1 MLLHASW
8 EDVVFL
14 HFLVEP
20 RELRRRLPE
29 PLRLDLP
36 LGEAWLTLVAL
47 RSRGPAPLP
56 PRLLRGV
63 PGYSQLNLRTYVI
76 GEGERAI
83 YLFDQAVSSPTVAA
97 AGRLLGVRQHSADLE
112 VARHDDVI
120 EVRLRGLEKASR
132 RRPAEG
138 LPADAELS
146 LRVRIAGPTVSARR
160 DLVGAALLERYV
172 GYDGQP
178 PRRTVIEHAPWVIQR
193 LEVESL
199 ETRNLLPEG
208 ARLAAAQFGTPRV
221 VAVGVP
227 RDLGFAIAQPAP
239 EPI

>member
-20 RELRRRLPE
+20 REMRRRLPA

-36 LGEAWLTLVAL
+36 LGEAWLTVVGL

-63 PGYSQLNLRTYVI
+63 PPYSQVNLRTYVLLD
-76 GEGERAI
+76 GEPGVFF
-83 YLFDQAVSSPTVAA
+83 LDQAVSSPTVAA
-97 AGRLLGVRQHSADLE
+97 AARLIGVHEHGAE
-112 VARHDDVI
+112 VTLRRVDDVI
-120 EVRLRGLEKASR
+120 HVRLADRRGALRDA
-132 RRPAEG
+132 P
-138 LPADAELS
+138 DAEAALEAR
-146 LRVRIAGPTVSARR
+146 LRIAGPTLSAKNDVIGR
-160 DLVGAALLERYV
+160 ALLERYV
-172 GYDGQP
+172 AFDGDP
-178 PRRTVIEHAPWVIQR
+178 PRRTRVEHAPWVIQR

-199 ETRNLLPEG
+199 QSSHVLPSG
-208 ARLAAAQFGTPRV
+208 ARLAAAHYGTPRV

-227 RDLGFAIAQPAP
+227 HAVLRPVLGQPSA
-239 EPI
+239 EPA